1 MGFLKDNLI
10 TMATLLGVI
19 AGKYLKHMVLIDK
32 NNKLLN

>member
-19 AGKYLKHMVLIDK
+19 AGKSIKHMVLVFI
-32 NNKLLN
+32 NNY